1 MLGLRSHLTLVWDRV
16 NHIEWRGGGNMNV
29 SHDMHISTDG
39 VKPQVSQQLLKM
51 IVINRKQYAYIGI
64 VLF

>member
-16 NHIEWRGGGNMNV
+16 NHIEWRGGGNI

-39 VKPQVSQQLLKM
+39 VKPHVSQQLLK
-51 IVINRKQYAYIGI
+51 IVINKKQYGYIGI
-64 VLF
+64 VLY